1 MLFSNPEMAE
11 VSDLFPGWS
20 GDLSFLNSHSGSP
33 LQLSAPAAGSFKD
46 KGLPLL
52 DLLEVLHC
60 IIDERIKLIRA
71 TMACSATMAFGA
83 SVANCARA
91 LHSMVTAF

>member
-11 VSDLFPGWS
+11 ISYLFPGWRS
-20 GDLSFLNSHSGSP
+20 DLSFLNSHSSSP
-33 LQLSAPAAGSFKD
+33 LQLSAPAAGFFKD

-52 DLLEVLHC
+52 DLLEVLHGV
-60 IIDERIKLIRA
+60 IDALIQVIPVS
-71 TMACSATMAFGA
+71 MACSTTMAFAA
-83 SVANCARA
+83 SVANCAMA